1 MKFDMY
7 CVLHLPAFL
16 TGKCHEI
23 SYVLRLPADQADNRF
38 HIINLNKTPAL
49 SAGVFLM
56 LRITWSLALSSDC
69 ITL

>member
-23 SYVLRLPADQADNRF
+23 SYVLRLPAYLAGNSASLTRIDPSVRDYLQIKQ
-38 HIINLNKTPAL
+38 IIA
-49 SAGVFLM
+49 S
-56 LRITWSLALSSDC
+56 ISS
-69 ITL
+69 I